1 MEQLIIPTSV
11 SSNINENFKE
21 DKEFIKGLFVQAERE
36 MPKFFITLC
45 NDLKKND
52 KKDWVIRYAH
62 MYLNENYTIE
72 KIKQEMKKAR
82 HRRRKSKFGG
92 RRPSGA
98 AKQIR
103 I

>member
-1 MEQLIIPTSV
+1 
-11 SSNINENFKE
+11 
-21 DKEFIKGLFVQAERE
+21 

-52 KKDWVIRYAH
+52 KKDWVIRYVH

-72 KIKQEMKKAR
+72 KMKKAR
-82 HRRRKSKFGG
+82 PKRKKSKLGG

-103 I
+103 IQVY